1 MSASA
6 SPPSRISSRP
16 RNGEEGATKVRTRLV
31 LAFGYIL
38 LVVIV
43 ALTIPLGINLA
54 ARARSEVESQAL
66 LSAQTIAAGIGKE
79 GLVEGPALDRQAK
92 DYASQIDGRVLV
104 LDKDGTPLADSTG
117 PPMFNNYATCLR
129 PEVLTSLGLAC
140 APDGSFIHV
149 PATANTIIRH
159 SDTLNADLLLAAA
172 PVLDEGGVVGAVRI
186 TENIQE
192 VKVAVRNVR
201 IGIGVIGLVGL
212 AAGMLIAFALA
223 NSLARPLTSLA
234 ATARRLGNGD
244 LSARAGDVGGAKEI
258 QDLGESFDD
267 MADRVER
274 TVRSQ
279 REFVANASHQLRTP
293 LTGMKLRL
301 ESAAS
306 DATDPALKHQIE
318 AADVEVDRLAAT
330 VDRMLVMAH
339 QVEQGDA
346 TVVNL
351 REIADRAVF
360 RWHDRAEA
368 LDTTVTA
375 TGDGGSAL
383 ANTVDLDQVL
393 DNLIDNA
400 IAYGAG
406 PIELECGGRG
416 GRVVLAVRDHGPG
429 IPQAERGLV
438 TERFYR
444 GRGTPSGGSG
454 LGLAIAR
461 ELAEKWG
468 GDLRIADAEGGGA
481 RIELELRAA
490 GTAPV
495 P

>member
-1 MSASA
+1 M
-6 SPPSRISSRP
+6 
-16 RNGEEGATKVRTRLV
+16 
-31 LAFGYIL
+31 
-38 LVVIV
+38 
-43 ALTIPLGINLA
+43 
-54 ARARSEVESQAL
+54 
-66 LSAQTIAAGIGKE
+66 
-79 GLVEGPALDRQAK
+79 
-92 DYASQIDGRVLV
+92 LV
-104 LDKDGTPLADSTG
+104 LDKDGAPLADSTG
-117 PPMFNNYATCLR
+117 LPMFDNYATCLR
-129 PEVLTSLGLAC
+129 PEVLTALGLAC

-172 PVLDEGGVVGAVRI
+172 PVLDEGRVVGAVRI

-244 LSARAGDVGGAKEI
+244 LSARAGDVGGAREI
-258 QDLGESFDD
+258 HDLGESFDD

-306 DATDPALKHQIE
+306 DATDPALRHQIE

-339 QVEQGDA
+339 QVEKGDA

-360 RWHDRAEA
+360 RWHDRAGS
-368 LDTTVTA
+368 LNTIVTA

-406 PIELECGGRG
+406 PIELECGRRG
-416 GRVVLAVRDHGPG
+416 TRVSIAVRDHGRG
-429 IPQAERGLV
+429 IPAAERGRV
-438 TERFYR
+438 TERFFR
-444 GRGTPSGGSG
+444 GKGAPSGGSG

-461 ELAEKWG
+461 ELAEKWVATSG
-468 GDLRIADAEGGGA
+468 SPTPTVVA
-481 RIELELRAA
+481 R
-490 GTAPV
+490 GSS
-495 P
+495 